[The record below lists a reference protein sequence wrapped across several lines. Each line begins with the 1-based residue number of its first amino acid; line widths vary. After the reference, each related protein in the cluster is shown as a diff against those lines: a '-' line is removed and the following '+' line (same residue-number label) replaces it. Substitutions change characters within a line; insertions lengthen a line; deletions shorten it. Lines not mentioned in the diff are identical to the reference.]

1 MIHPEY
7 SINPGTPEDPPHVQT
22 ANDVAKND
30 PPPSYE
36 SLFGK
41 IKRAKAESSGRVDF
55 AKRSCSICTESVV
68 FAVILCIILIIP
80 VSMIVMGSVFLYDC
94 RANEMVPVYL
104 VVHGVF
110 LIIAIIFGLLQT
122 RSDKDKK
129 KDSKKKKTPNEKC
142 IELISTLIHVFLIA
156 WFFYGNSI
164 TIGLNWVSSPATART
179 YCHPSLYY
187 YAYWVIMSVY
197 IFIGIVVFV
206 SLCVVLYSC
215 ISGSKAKN
223 NC

>member
-7 SINPGTPEDPPHVQT
+7 SINPGTPEDPPQVQT

-55 AKRSCSICTESVV
+55 AKKSCSICTES
-68 FAVILCIILIIP
+68 
-80 VSMIVMGSVFLYDC
+80 GSVFLYDC

-129 KDSKKKKTPNEKC
+129 KDSKKEKTPNEKC

-164 TIGLNWVSSPATART
+164 TIGLNWMSSPATART